1 MFTTPRA
8 AAHLVAPPVRR
19 LDLLVQDV
27 IAGANSEL
35 HIGGPFWNRHGC
47 DLLREVLLPAI
58 AERQVAVHF
67 YAHGRQREYSTAE
80 VAKAITADPS
90 HPATLSRS
98 YLAMLRNGSHTNP
111 TLSVLEGLA
120 KFFDDHRPAGTASIT
135 VKSLVSQDDPD
146 DELLRQRLADHQVRA
161 IAMRAGEMTP
171 AMRKQLLKMIAI
183 FDQGNTPELSAGE

>member
-1 MFTTPRA
+1 MA
-8 AAHLVAPPVRR
+8 ADGDQGQQRSL
-19 LDLLVQDV
+19 
-27 IAGANSEL
+27 
-35 HIGGPFWNRHGC
+35 
-47 DLLREVLLPAI
+47 
-58 AERQVAVHF
+58 AERLNALFAMVRWTD
-67 YAHGRQREYSTAE
+67 AHGRQREYSTAD
-80 VAKAITADPS
+80 VAKAVTADPS

-120 KFFDDHRPAGTASIT
+120 KFFDDHRPSGTPPIT
-135 VKSLVSQDDPD
+135 VQWLVAQEDPE

-183 FDQGNTPELSAGE
+183 FDQDGTPDSGSGA